1 VWAFVRG
8 HVAPK
13 LLSSLENPATGYA
26 LRLGATWPSS
36 RLHQPQLPAI
46 PESRTMKTNTMLKAA
61 LTAAVFAT
69 SLANAGTV
77 ESEIARNVAP
87 Y

>member
-1 VWAFVRG
+1 
-8 HVAPK
+8 
-13 LLSSLENPATGYA
+13 
-26 LRLGATWPSS
+26 
-36 RLHQPQLPAI
+36 
-46 PESRTMKTNTMLKAA
+46 MKTNTMLKAA